1 MGSEKGVKMKLGL
14 KKLGKYVE
22 GGSFISTP
30 ELMLWVVAFPED
42 KGLRCFSIW
51 HKSGGCYKVFEH
63 TLWVNN
69 VITSDTRRIQTRR
82 ELRKFLYEKR
92 KDKSW
97 LIP

>member
-1 MGSEKGVKMKLGL
+1 MKLGL

-22 GGSFISTP
+22 GGSFIP
-30 ELMLWVVAFPED
+30 IPKIMQWIVAFPED
-42 KGLRCFSIW
+42 KGLRCFTIV
-51 HKSGGCYKVFEH
+51 HKSGGCYKVIEYM
-63 TLWVNN
+63 LGENG
-69 VITSDTRRIQTRR
+69 IIGSETRHIQTRR